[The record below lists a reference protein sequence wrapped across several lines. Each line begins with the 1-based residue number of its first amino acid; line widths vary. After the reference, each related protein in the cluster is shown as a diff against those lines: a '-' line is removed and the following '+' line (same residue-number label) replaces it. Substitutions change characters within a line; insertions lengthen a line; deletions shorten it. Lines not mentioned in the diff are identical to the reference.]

1 MESGISNGVSQEIDG
16 LRETQQ
22 LARAGTGVVFW
33 AAARQAPRLMDLIGR
48 ERELTFRAAGEG
60 TGQTRDL
67 DIFDDRY
74 IHLCAWDEESD
85 ELIGAYRLGVL
96 DSAGGEVHG
105 GIHGGVHADAHSDSH
120 VDLHASLHSL
130 DMLYTSTL
138 FHFDR
143 GLTIRLSP
151 AIELG
156 RAFVR
161 VPYQKRHAAL
171 MLLWMGIGAFV
182 ARHPRTRHL
191 FGAVSIG
198 ANYSPAARALMV
210 AFLKRHRLHA
220 PFAQQTMARNPI
232 PAFGSRVL
240 ELTGEGVRAAA
251 PLVPAAP
258 DIDALDAQVRALD
271 REGKGLPVLLR
282 QYLRLGARVLAF
294 NIDRDFHDALDA
306 LVVVDLPRAPVSVLR
321 RYMGCDAARAYLAC
335 HQVAAA

>member
-1 MESGISNGVSQEIDG
+1 MDGNSVSREIAG

-60 TGQTRDL
+60 TAQARDL

-74 IHLCAWDEESD
+74 VHLCAWDRQRD

-96 DSAGGEVHG
+96 DVSGGSG
-105 GIHGGVHADAHSDSH
+105 
-120 VDLHASLHSL
+120 LHAGVQANLHSL

-143 GLTIRLSP
+143 GLTARLSP

-161 VPYQKRHAAL
+161 APYQKQHAAL

-182 ARHPRTRHL
+182 AQRPRTRHL

-198 ANYSPAARALMV
+198 ATYSPAARALMV
-210 AFLKRHRLHA
+210 AFLKRHALHA
-220 PFAQQTMARNPI
+220 PFARQAMARNPI
-232 PAFGSRVL
+232 PAFGSRLL
-240 ELTGEGVRAAA
+240 ELTGEGVRGAA
-251 PLVPAAP
+251 PLVPATP

-271 REGKGLPVLLR
+271 REGKGVPVLLR
-282 QYLRLGARVLAF
+282 QYLRLGARALAF
-294 NIDRDFHDALDA
+294 NIDRAFGDALDA
-306 LVVVDLPRAPVSVLR
+306 LVVVDLPRAPAALLR
-321 RYMGCDAARAYLAC
+321 RYMGCEAARAYLAC

>member
-1 MESGISNGVSQEIDG
+1 MLDS
-16 LRETQQ
+16 
-22 LARAGTGVVFW
+22 TG
-33 AAARQAPRLMDLIGR
+33 
-48 ERELTFRAAGEG
+48 
-60 TGQTRDL
+60 
-67 DIFDDRY
+67 
-74 IHLCAWDEESD
+74 S
-85 ELIGAYRLGVL
+85 GVL
-96 DSAGGEVHG
+96 GGVHG
-105 GIHGGVHADAHSDSH
+105 GLHSDAHDG
-120 VDLHASLHSL
+120 LHSL
-130 DMLYTSTL
+130 DLFYTSTL

-143 GLTIRLSP
+143 GLTARLSP

-161 VPYQKRHAAL
+161 APYQKRHAPL
-171 MLLWMGIGAFV
+171 MLLWMGIGGFV

-210 AFLKRHRLHA
+210 AFLKRHALHA
-220 PFAQQTMARNPI
+220 PFARQTMARNPI

-251 PLVPAAP
+251 SLVRAVP
-258 DIDALDAQVRALD
+258 DIDALDAHVRALD
-271 REGKGLPVLLR
+271 REGKGVPVLLR
-282 QYLRLGARVLAF
+282 QYLRLGARVIAF
-294 NIDRDFHDALDA
+294 NIDRDFNDALDA